1 MSTYYD
7 QVQEAVRFV
16 AATDQPTVGV
26 VLGSGLSAFVEQIDE
41 PRVIPYREIPNFPV
55 SRVQVEGH
63 KGDLVLGKIGNARI
77 VVMSGRVHYYEG
89 HAMSAVTFP
98 IRMLAGLGIKTL
110 LVTNAAGAVNPD
122 FKPGDFMII
131 NDHLNLVA
139 DNPLRGHN
147 EDRFGVRFPDFT
159 EAYSKAAQAKVRE
172 ACELAHASV
181 REGVYA
187 FLPGPCYETP
197 AEVRMLRTLGADAVG
212 MSTVPEVI
220 AARHMGLTVAGLSI
234 ITNSAAGISKTTLSH
249 DEVKE
254 VAGRVQKPLRMA
266 LTRAVQSLAQ

>member
-7 QVQEAVRFV
+7 QVQEAVRAI
-16 AATDQPTVGV
+16 AATDRPTVGV

-41 PRVIPYREIPNFPV
+41 PRVIPYRDIPNFPV
-55 SRVQVEGH
+55 SKVQVEGH
-63 KGDLVLGKIGNARI
+63 KGDLVLGKIGDARI

-122 FKPGDFMII
+122 FAPGDFMVI
-131 NDHLNLVA
+131 NDQLNLVA
-139 DNPLRGHN
+139 DNPLRGMN

-159 EAYSKAAQAKVRE
+159 EAYSKDARAKLRE
-172 ACELAHASV
+172 ACESAGATV

-220 AARHMGLTVAGLSI
+220 VARHMGLTVAGLSI

-266 LTRAVQSLAQ
+266 LARAVQSLAR

>member
-1 MSTYYD
+1 VSTYYD
-7 QVQEAVRFV
+7 QVQEAVRAINAV
-16 AATDQPTVGV
+16 DRPTVGV

-41 PRVIPYREIPNFPV
+41 PRVIPYRNIPNFPV
-55 SRVQVEGH
+55 SNVEGH
-63 KGDLVLGKIGNARI
+63 KGDLVLGKIGAARI

-98 IRMLAGLGIKTL
+98 IRVLAGLGIKTL
-110 LVTNAAGAVNPD
+110 LVTNAAGAVNEA
-122 FKPGDFMII
+122 FAPGDFMII
-131 NDHLNLVA
+131 TDHLNLVA
-139 DNPLRGHN
+139 DNPLRGAN
-147 EDRFGVRFPDFT
+147 DERFGVRFPDFT
-159 EAYSKAAQAKVRE
+159 EAYAKTARDKLRE
-172 ACELAHASV
+172 AGQFARASV

-220 AARHMGLTVAGLSI
+220 AARHMGITVAGLSV

-254 VAGRVQKPLRMA
+254 VAGRVQKPLRMMLA
-266 LTRAVQSLAQ
+266 RAVQSLA